1 MSLSKNL
8 DRRLKKLDIPSK
20 ELTELKLQLLDNTE
34 ELKNDFLNEGFSEE
48 EAEKKAID
56 SLELDELIKSIKENS
71 IKKSILP
78 NRIIASILIIIYTIF
93 IIICVRNISFVASP
107 LMKKTYIPFK
117 FLINTISL
125 LFNGQYSFL
134 DDVYFLDQMFILLLF
149 IPLGMFIPIIIN
161 KFNNLKLAL
170 KIFIIFNIVFSLLF
184 YFPYFN
190 FDITVLRI
198 LACILGFYIIKLI
211 VKKYEVT

>member
-71 IKKSILP
+71 IKKYFLSNKIIVISLTVIFSLFILKCTTFTAP
-78 NRIIASILIIIYTIF
+78 NRGNLSDFA
-93 IIICVRNISFVASP
+93 
-107 LMKKTYIPFK
+107 YIPFR
-117 FLINTISL
+117 F
-125 LFNGQYSFL
+125 LFNLIININNYYAWHDAFI
-134 DDVYFLDQMFILLLF
+134 LDQIFILLLF
-149 IPLGMFIPIIIN
+149 VVFGTLIPIILN
-161 KFNNLKLAL
+161 KWNSLIPNLKIYIFFNVIVAL
-170 KIFIIFNIVFSLLF
+170 LSKIRF
-184 YFPYFN
+184 FN
-190 FDITVLRI
+190 FDLTILRI
-198 LACILGFYIIKLI
+198 LACILGFYIFKYLIKKLGD
-211 VKKYEVT
+211 